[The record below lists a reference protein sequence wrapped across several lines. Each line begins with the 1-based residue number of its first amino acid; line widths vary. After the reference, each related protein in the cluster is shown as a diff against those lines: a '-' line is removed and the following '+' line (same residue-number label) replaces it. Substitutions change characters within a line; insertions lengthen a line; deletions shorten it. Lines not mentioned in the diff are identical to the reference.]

1 MLDFINKK
9 RSNRASAQVSANQ
22 TQKPLKSSRISV
34 KYIITETKTIPVLL
48 AMMFIVALIP
58 IVSNIK
64 RQQSTNA
71 APNQATWNF
80 AHLDHYRY
88 NATEID
94 ITPNSAKLAVLP
106 TSFRLTADEANASD
120 TFESIDQN
128 TNLNT
133 VNIVTDP
140 QDPNNKVYKIAGDS
154 GIFKTKK
161 RIPINHNFTYQVTG
175 KIKSGNQTW
184 RGNAVIM
191 LAATTGVDE
200 IVHYRQ
206 KTRRGDVATV
216 TNVEDGRITVTGAN
230 LTTWGNGD
238 VGWNRSVMLY
248 YNGYTGGLP
257 DAILECRASGYN
269 HLSHGFF
276 SAAENTSIYTNCAIP
291 NEVKNRIRPGV
302 TQITGVQ
309 GQWETIYMTSSYSPN
324 AASWTTFNGS
334 VTGTLTDR
342 LNNNDKFEI
351 GTRRTSL
358 SILVNTT
365 LDNRYETYLDDI
377 ELRVIGAQP
386 TYSWA
391 APAIHSAYPH
401 HFDGK
406 ALSFTNTLGANT
418 TEQEVRYQISI
429 NNGQTWL
436 WWNGTNWAEVNHKRI
451 IAGDDGPAGI
461 ATAILPDVTFPETQ
475 ANPASVIN
483 ANLNSLTST
492 GGDFRWRAFLVSN
505 GSKQVELREVSFS
518 GELVPSA
525 PQNLT
530 ATQITQPHPTIPS
543 ATDSLNQVRLNWK
556 RPANEGSSQLT
567 SYRLYYKLS
576 GQPDN
581 QYVEVAGTNTLSTTA
596 TDLTF
601 TVPNLTYKANYD
613 FRLVATNQAGTSQA
627 ALVQNV
633 NIKDTTAPVLHGVQE
648 TTVNQNAT
656 FDPLA
661 GVTAV
666 DNVDGNITNISVY
679 GDTVNTAQVASYT
692 VVYFVQDSSGNRT
705 IVNRRV
711 TVLSQTPTSPQNLTA
726 SQSGTTNSIQVSWQV
741 PATVNGPLRGYQLE
755 YKRHQDTAWQ
765 VYNNSDTTPLTQTS
779 ATLSGLNFGQF
790 YDIQVRAINN
800 IGPSTPAIVQNI
812 LVRDQTAPTIQ
823 GATNLTID
831 FASSFDPMQGVTATD
846 NQDGTITNRIFYTG
860 TVNTHALGNY
870 LIVYHVQDSANNLA
884 VASRTITVT
893 QTVTPSP
900 TGLQA
905 SQVQHSKQ
913 LNLTWQAPAHNG
925 GSPITGY
932 QIAYKPS
939 NQTNWTTLPQLV
951 NDTHYVLN
959 NLEYGIEYDIQVRAI
974 NAVGQSNP
982 VQIQARLTAPPT
994 PPTPSTPPVHHH
1006 TSSQLANT
1014 SIATGLPNS
1023 GYGPQDNKIFIV
1035 LVAIVV
1041 AGLTTGAVILI
1052 KKRHHK

>member
-106 TSFRLTADEANASD
+106 TSFRLTADEADINDAFRVYDPTRTS
-120 TFESIDQN
+120 
-128 TNLNT
+128 
-133 VNIVTDP
+133 IVTDP
-140 QDPNNKVYKIAGDS
+140 QNPNNKVYKFKGS
-154 GIFKTKK
+154 GGGYHILTTKYL
-161 RIPINHNFTYQVTG
+161 PINHNFTYQVTG
-175 KIKSGNQTW
+175 KIKSAKPGLLG
-184 RGNAVIM
+184 RLD
-191 LAATTGVDE
+191 LAMWAKSGVDE
-200 IVHYRQ
+200 SPHWRQ
-206 KTRRGDVATV
+206 KTRYGDVATI
-216 TNVEDGRITVTGAN
+216 TNVTDREIAVTGAN
-230 LTTWGNGD
+230 LTTWGNSD
-238 VGWNRSVMLY
+238 IGWNRSVMLY

-257 DAILECRASGYN
+257 DAILECRASGYAT
-269 HLSHGFF
+269 LSEGFF
-276 SAAENTSIYTNCAIP
+276 AVAENNKIHTNCKMP
-291 NEVKNRIRPGV
+291 DEVKNRIRPGV
-302 TQITGVQ
+302 TQITGVV
-309 GQWETIYMTSSYSPN
+309 GQAPTSHMTTAFPN
-324 AASWTTFNGS
+324 SDTTWVPFSASI
-334 VTGTLTDR
+334 TGTLNDR
-342 LNNNDKFEI
+342 VNNNDKFEI
-351 GTRRTSL
+351 GTRRTH
-358 SILVNTT
+358 IDFTVNGG
-365 LDNRYETYLDDI
+365 LDDRYETLIDDI
-377 ELRVIGAQP
+377 EVRVIGAQP

-391 APAIHSAYPH
+391 APVIHSAYPH

-436 WWNGTNWAEVNHKRI
+436 WWNGTNWAEVNHTRI
-451 IAGDDGPAGI
+451 LQGDDPAGI

-483 ANLNSLTST
+483 TNLNSLTST

-567 SYRLYYKLS
+567 SYHLYYKLS

-581 QYVEVAGTNTLSTTA
+581 QYVEVSGTNTLSTTA

-601 TVPNLTYKANYD
+601 TVSNLTYKANYD

-705 IVNRRV
+705 IINRRV

-779 ATLSGLNFGQF
+779 ATLSGLTFGQF

-846 NQDGTITNRIFYTG
+846 DQDGTITNRIFYTG

-900 TGLQA
+900 TSLQA
-905 SQVQHSKQ
+905 NQVQHSKQ
-913 LNLTWQAPAHNG
+913 LNLTWQAPVHNG

-932 QIAYKPS
+932 RIAYKPS
-939 NQTNWTTLPQLV
+939 NQTNWTTIPQLV

-959 NLEYGIEYDIQVRAI
+959 NLEYGVEYDIQIRAV

-982 VQIQARLTAPPT
+982 VQIQARLTPPPT
-994 PPTPSTPPVHHH
+994 PPTPPSTPPAHHH
-1006 TSSQLANT
+1006 TSPQPANT

-1035 LVAIVV
+1035 IVAIVV
-1041 AGLTTGAVILI
+1041 AGLTTGAVIFI
-1052 KKRHHK
+1052 KKKHRK

>member
-9 RSNRASAQVSANQ
+9 RSNRVSAQVSANQ

-80 AHLDHYRY
+80 AHLDHYQY

-94 ITPNSAKLAVLP
+94 IIPNSAKLAVLP
-106 TSFRLTADEANASD
+106 TSFRLTADEASASD
-120 TFESIDQN
+120 TFESVDQN
-128 TNLNT
+128 TNLST

-140 QDPNNKVYKIAGDS
+140 QDPNNKVYKITGDS

-200 IVHYRQ
+200 IIHYRQ
-206 KTRRGDVATV
+206 KTRRGDVATI

-291 NEVKNRIRPGV
+291 NEVKNRIRLGV
-302 TQITGVQ
+302 TQIMGVQ
-309 GQWETIYMTSSYSPN
+309 GQWETIYVTSSYSPN

-391 APAIHSAYPH
+391 APAIYSAYPH

-436 WWNGTNWAEVNHKRI
+436 WWNGINWAEVNHKRI
-451 IAGDDGPAGI
+451 IAGDDGPASI

-543 ATDSLNQVRLNWK
+543 AIDSLNQVRLNWK

-613 FRLVATNQAGTSQA
+613 FRLVATNQAGTSQV
-627 ALVQNV
+627 ALIQNV

-779 ATLSGLNFGQF
+779 ATLSGLTFGQF
-790 YDIQVRAINN
+790 YDIQVRAVNN
-800 IGPSTPAIVQNI
+800 IGPSTPATIQNI

-846 NQDGTITNRIFYTG
+846 DQDGTITNKIFYTG
-860 TVNTHALGNY
+860 TVNTHALGSY

-900 TGLQA
+900 TSLQA
-905 SQVQHSKQ
+905 NQVQHSKQ

-932 QIAYKPS
+932 QISYKPS
-939 NQTNWTTLPQLV
+939 NQTNWTTISQLV

-959 NLEYGIEYDIQVRAI
+959 NLEYGVEYDIQIRAV

-994 PPTPSTPPVHHH
+994 PSTPSTPPVHHH
-1006 TSSQLANT
+1006 TSPQPANT

-1035 LVAIVV
+1035 IVAIVV
-1041 AGLTTGAVILI
+1041 AGLTTVAVILI
-1052 KKRHHK
+1052 KKKHRK